1 MQSRNSPFANRSQ
14 KSELEGTLDRDL
26 NSKENVYIRGL
37 SEEELLEDNV
47 EGLNNRN
54 LRQRLFEDDRGHIFK
69 FLDGLFEEKIFRKPV
84 VKFISKLFKHR
95 LSVHE
100 LSHILYGCV
109 TFEIEWSNVRGINY
123 VNELQVYAV
132 TVSMLYRHRHLKY
145 KCVHFFIPN
154 CKMNTQE
161 LEIKLGEYG
170 CNKVPPTNSPAFVSR
185 VHHLI
190 SIAF

>member
-14 KSELEGTLDRDL
+14 KSELGGTLDRDL

-47 EGLNNRN
+47 EGFNNRN
-54 LRQRLFEDDRGHIFK
+54 LRQRLFEDDRGHIAK
-69 FLDGLFEEKIFRKPV
+69 FLDGLFEEKLFRKPV
-84 VKFISKLFKHR
+84 MKFISKLFKHR
-95 LSVHE
+95 LSIQE

-132 TVSMLYRHRHLKY
+132 TVSSLYRHRHLKY
-145 KCVHFFIPN
+145 KCIYMDMYLCTLFHP
-154 CKMNTQE
+154 
-161 LEIKLGEYG
+161 
-170 CNKVPPTNSPAFVSR
+170 
-185 VHHLI
+185 
-190 SIAF
+190 